1 MGMGTFGGTCQHIVT
16 YLRIIAFA
24 RRGRQCLP
32 SARMDAFTVTRD
44 EMTMRPVAK
53 LICILDVIISI
64 AVVVV
69 AAAVVQCT
77 FRAADAGL
85 VMLVVTLCVMVY
97 EVVAS

>member
-44 EMTMRPVAK
+44 GMTMRPVAK
-53 LICILDVIISI
+53 LICILDVTISI
-64 AVVVV
+64 AVVA

-85 VMLVVTLCVMVY
+85 VTLVVTLCVMVY